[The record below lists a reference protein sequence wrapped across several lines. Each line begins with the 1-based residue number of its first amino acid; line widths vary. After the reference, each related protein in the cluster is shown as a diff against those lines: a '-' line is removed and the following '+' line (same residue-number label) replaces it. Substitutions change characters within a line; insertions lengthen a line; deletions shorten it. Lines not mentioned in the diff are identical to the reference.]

1 MFEYKIQASISR
13 AQHLVATLAII
24 LCLVPLLWL
33 ANNHLTALAESLN
46 YSRIDLQGRDF
57 SNQNLAGGVFV
68 AAEMRKV
75 NFHHADLTNAIL
87 TQGVL
92 LKADLSEANLT
103 GALID
108 RVTLDGANLSQ
119 ANLTAATLSRTR
131 LFDTNVTGADFTD
144 AILERAQIKLLCEY
158 ADGVNSST
166 GVATRDSL
174 GC

>member
-1 MFEYKIQASISR
+1 
-13 AQHLVATLAII
+13 
-24 LCLVPLLWL
+24 
-33 ANNHLTALAESLN
+33 
-46 YSRIDLQGRDF
+46 
-57 SNQNLAGGVFV
+57 
-68 AAEMRKV
+68 
-75 NFHHADLTNAIL
+75 
-87 TQGVL
+87 VL
-92 LKADLSEANLT
+92 LEADLSEANLT